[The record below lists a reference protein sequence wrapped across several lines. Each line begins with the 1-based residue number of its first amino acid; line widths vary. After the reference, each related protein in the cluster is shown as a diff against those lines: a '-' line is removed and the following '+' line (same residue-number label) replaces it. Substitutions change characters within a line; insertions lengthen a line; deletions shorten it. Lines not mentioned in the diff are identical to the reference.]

1 MIHRFEDLK
10 IYKNKLITALE
21 KIKKD
26 KLIGEVGISV
36 YSPNELKYSCKFK
49 LIKNIQI
56 PFNILDNRWLR
67 PSLFNYLNK
76 KS

>member
-26 KLIGEVGISV
+26 KLIV
-36 YSPNELKYSCKFK
+36 K
-49 LIKNIQI
+49 LEFQYTVQM
-56 PFNILDNRWLR
+56 
-67 PSLFNYLNK
+67 S
-76 KS
+76 